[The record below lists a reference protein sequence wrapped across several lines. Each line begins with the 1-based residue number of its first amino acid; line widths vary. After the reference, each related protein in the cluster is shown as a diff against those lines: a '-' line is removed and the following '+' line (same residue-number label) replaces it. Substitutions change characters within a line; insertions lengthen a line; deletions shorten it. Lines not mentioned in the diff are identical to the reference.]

1 MKVNRLLEAFDSEIM
16 KPIKKDVM
24 VGGPS
29 EFISLLFKAKEDA
42 HITHIE
48 QRSRGAAVHNA
59 LGIFYEG
66 LEDVIDTF
74 AETVMGKYGQ
84 LTLSFNASNIS
95 NPLMYM
101 EELYSK
107 VEKGRMMFTEGYIL
121 NQIDSIHELIAHTIY
136 RLKYVTSQPSEKA
149 SPI

>member
-1 MKVNRLLEAFDSEIM
+1 
-16 KPIKKDVM
+16 
-24 VGGPS
+24 
-29 EFISLLFKAKEDA
+29 
-42 HITHIE
+42 
-48 QRSRGAAVHNA
+48 
-59 LGIFYEG
+59 
-66 LEDVIDTF
+66 
-74 AETVMGKYGQ
+74 
-84 LTLSFNASNIS
+84 
-95 NPLMYM
+95 M